1 MEQAVLELIQ
11 DGTIRRHIRK
21 ATQLYKRKR
30 DFMIAQL
37 DKHLQDH
44 VNYTSPQGGLAVWLS
59 FKHQIDWAFLF
70 QKLKEKSVHIPH
82 PENYSRENAFDG
94 IRLGYGSLSE
104 ELIEEGIVILAELL
118 EQAKLST

>member
-21 ATQLYKRKR
+21 ATLLYKRKR

-37 DKHLQDH
+37 DKYLQDH
-44 VNYTSPQGGLAVWLS
+44 VNYTSPQG
-59 FKHQIDWAFLF
+59 DWRFGYLLNIRSTGHFF
-70 QKLKEKSVHIPH
+70 QKLKERSVHIPH
-82 PENYSRENAFDG
+82 PENYSRENVFGG